1 MFAKLAC
8 GTIAV
13 VSGIFFIAYVCL
25 LLPALVYMP
34 IVGAVAFVYEGM
46 TILGGIA
53 CILGM
58 LTVPFSMGASLY
70 FICSSYSAKK
80 YLKVL
85 FFCLL
90 PIIFLLLNLA
100 FMSLIVYLH
109 SLMPSPLQG

>member
-1 MFAKLAC
+1 MFAKLAR
-8 GTIAV
+8 GTVAV
-13 VSGIFFIAYVCL
+13 VSGIFFIAYICL

-34 IVGAVAFVYEGM
+34 IVGALAFIGEGM
-46 TILGGIA
+46 TVLGGVA

-70 FICSSYSAKK
+70 FICSNYSAKK

-90 PIIFLLLNLA
+90 PIIFLLLSLA
-100 FMSLIVYLH
+100 FMIFMIYLH
-109 SLMPSPLQG
+109 GLWCD